1 MLKLVSAMAASLT
14 MAAVTLV
21 GATTAHADD
30 AAPQRVTTK
39 DVGLQNL
46 LTCNTYTDGGRTG
59 TAHCSNY
66 TSQVVAFRATIVCGR
81 AWDLKGPWVTLN
93 PGYQA
98 SSSNTCDPWSTGVGS
113 VSWEEG

>member
-1 MLKLVSAMAASLT
+1 MKLISAIATSLAL
-14 MAAVTLV
+14 AAVPMV

-30 AAPQRVTTK
+30 AAPQKVTTK
-39 DVGLQNL
+39 DVGLQNV
-46 LTCNTYTDGGRTG
+46 LTCDTYTDGGRTG

-81 AWDLKGPWVTLN
+81 AFDLKGQWVTLN
-93 PGYQA
+93 PGYQGW
-98 SSSNTCDPWSTGVGS
+98 SSNTCDPWSTGVGS